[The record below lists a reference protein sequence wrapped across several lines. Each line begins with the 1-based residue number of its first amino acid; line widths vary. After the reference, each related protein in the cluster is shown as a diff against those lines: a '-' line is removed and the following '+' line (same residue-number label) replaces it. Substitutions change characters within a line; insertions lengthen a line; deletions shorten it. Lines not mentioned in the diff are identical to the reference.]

1 MTAMDMKLYSVNY
14 LDSLGIKNYS
24 NDQTLPGLDNP
35 NVAYAVFYDSQGST
49 PLVAQQ
55 FNYISSA
62 WTMNEG
68 EFGVG
73 FFAATD
79 TDGSSEGNETTLT
92 SIVET
97 NSIATVSV
105 DMSHDDGSDMSGTF
119 EIFSSDDLSNYINV
133 TFADSTAL
141 TSGKFY
147 GISPT
152 DSGFD
157 LQEWN
162 RKMDNGKQKDL
173 LSQAMH
179 HMLMKQQ

>member
-1 MTAMDMKLYSVNY
+1 MVLKYST
-14 LDSLGIKNYS
+14 DE
-24 NDQTLPGLDNP
+24 TLPGLDDSD
-35 NVAYAVFYDSQGST
+35 VAYAVYYDPEGST

-55 FNYISSA
+55 FNYIVRM
-62 WTMNEG
+62 TMNEG

-119 EIFSSDDLSNYINV
+119 EIF
-133 TFADSTAL
+133 
-141 TSGKFY
+141 
-147 GISPT
+147 
-152 DSGFD
+152 
-157 LQEWN
+157 
-162 RKMDNGKQKDL
+162 L
-173 LSQAMH
+173 L
-179 HMLMKQQ
+179 LI

>member
-1 MTAMDMKLYSVNY
+1 MTVMDMKLYSVNY

-24 NDQTLPGLDNP
+24 NDQTLPGFDNSD
-35 NVAYAVFYDSQGST
+35 VAYAVYYDPEGST

-62 WTMNEG
+62 WTMNKG

-79 TDGSSEGNETTLT
+79 TDGSSEGNESTLT

-119 EIFSSDDLSNYINV
+119 EIFSSDNLSNHINV
-133 TFADSTAL
+133 TFADSSAL
-141 TSGKFY
+141 ISGKY
-147 GISPT
+147 YSISPT
-152 DSGFD
+152 DNGFE
-157 LQEWN
+157 LQEW
-162 RKMDNGKQKDL
+162 KQENGL
-173 LSQAMH
+173 LKYFL
-179 HMLMKQQ
+179 LMI